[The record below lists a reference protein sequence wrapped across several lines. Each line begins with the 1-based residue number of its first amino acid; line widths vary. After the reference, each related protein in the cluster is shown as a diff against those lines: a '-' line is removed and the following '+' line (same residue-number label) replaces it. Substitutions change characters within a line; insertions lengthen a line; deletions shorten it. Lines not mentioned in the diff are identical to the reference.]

1 MTRLSHR
8 NTRLSLR
15 NIGLSIA
22 DKVILEDINLE
33 LTSGELV
40 VLLGANGAGKSSVLR
55 SSLGLA
61 PVRTGESRL
70 DGQLVTKLT
79 PADRAKRVAYLPQK
93 RPMAWP
99 IKVFDVVS
107 LGRYAYGV
115 NLGNL
120 KGEDLDRVEAAIA
133 SCGLEPLRNRR
144 VDTLSGGEAARVH
157 VARAFAANAALLLAD
172 EPTAALDPKHQLDVM
187 QLIRRYVDAGGGAL
201 VVGHEASLA
210 ARFADRLVWMR
221 GGKIVADGTI
231 EETMTEAMMAEIYGV
246 SAQIDE
252 IAGHINVSIIDSR

>member
-1 MTRLSHR
+1 MTK
-8 NTRLSLR
+8 LSLS
-15 NIGLSIA
+15 NIGLSITS
-22 DKVILEDINLE
+22 KVILESINLE
-33 LTSGELV
+33 LNSGELV

-55 SSLGLA
+55 SALGLA
-61 PVRTGESRL
+61 QVSAGESL
-70 DGQLVTKLT
+70 IDEQLVTTLSS
-79 PADRAKRVAYLPQK
+79 ANRAKKVAYLPQK
-93 RPMAWP
+93 RPLAWP

-115 NLGNL
+115 NLGRL
-120 KGEDLDRVEAAIA
+120 KNDDLESVELAIT
-133 SCGLEPLRNRR
+133 SCGLEQLRNRR

-187 QLIRRYVDAGGGAL
+187 QLIRRYVDMGGGAL

-221 GGKIVADGTI
+221 DGGIIADGTVK
-231 EETMTEAMMAEIYGV
+231 ETMTAAMMAEIYGV
-246 SAQIDE
+246 SAQIGE
-252 IAGHINVSIIDSR
+252 VAGHINVSIIDSL

>member
-1 MTRLSHR
+1 MTK
-8 NTRLSLR
+8 LSLS
-15 NIGLSIA
+15 NIGLSITS
-22 DKVILEDINLE
+22 KVILESINLE
-33 LTSGELV
+33 LNSGELV

-55 SSLGLA
+55 SALGLV
-61 PVRTGESRL
+61 PVSTGESL
-70 DGQLVTKLT
+70 IDEKLVTTLSS
-79 PADRAKRVAYLPQK
+79 ANRAKKVAYLPQK
-93 RPMAWP
+93 RPLAWP

-115 NLGNL
+115 NLGRL
-120 KGEDLDRVEAAIA
+120 KNDDLESVESAIT
-133 SCGLEPLRNRR
+133 SCGLEQLRNRR

-187 QLIRRYVDAGGGAL
+187 QLIRRYVDMGGGAL

-221 GGKIVADGTI
+221 DGGIIADGTVK
-231 EETMTEAMMAEIYGV
+231 ETMTAAMMAEIYGV
-246 SAQIDE
+246 SAQIGE
-252 IAGHINVSIIDSR
+252 VAGHINVSIIDSL

>member
-1 MTRLSHR
+1 VTK
-8 NTRLSLR
+8 LSLS
-15 NIGLSIA
+15 NIGLSITS
-22 DKVILEDINLE
+22 KVILESINLE
-33 LTSGELV
+33 LNSGELV

-55 SSLGLA
+55 SALGLV
-61 PVRTGESRL
+61 PVSTGESL
-70 DGQLVTKLT
+70 IDEKLVTTLSS
-79 PADRAKRVAYLPQK
+79 ANRAKKVAYLPQK
-93 RPMAWP
+93 RPLAWP

-115 NLGNL
+115 NLGRL
-120 KGEDLDRVEAAIA
+120 KNDDLELVESAITN
-133 SCGLEPLRNRR
+133 CGLEQLRNRR

-187 QLIRRYVDAGGGAL
+187 QLIRRYVDMGGGAL

-221 GGKIVADGTI
+221 DGGIIADGTVK
-231 EETMTEAMMAEIYGV
+231 ETMTAAMMAEIYGV
-246 SAQIDE
+246 SAQIGE
-252 IAGHINVSIIDSR
+252 VAGHINVSIIDSL